1 MARIGGSPWFAICA
15 VAVSFF
21 WAASAAQAG
30 EQIPGLVGI
39 FSGLI
44 NTAIVDAARRDWQ
57 TRPLSD
63 YNCLGKH
70 GLSAAQFA
78 DRGIGPEDPQV
89 RQILSDCAFAAPAAP
104 VPAAP
109 QPANG
114 PVAEPPG
121 PSYAAPASPN
131 YAAPQTPNDAAPP
144 PSPNYFVNGLTLG
157 APLGP
162 PADAMA
168 GYTCHASEDYPGF
181 SWCQSHHAESRRFGA
196 TMIWMS
202 IFRSPADALVEITQA
217 VDPAFFRPGDAERE
231 IQRLS
236 HDFGQQARI
245 IPADLP
251 AGGHSI
257 IAAWGAVTLT
267 PLDSTNMDALRGG
280 TPVHSGLLLA
290 ALGDPRA
297 TARLGLQV
305 YGLGGGAGFIWS
317 ANYNSSGKG
326 VLRITAVDPSA
337 LSPHSPSQPA
347 APTTPFGM
355 ALQFAPEAP
364 STPPAL
370 GLDVA
375 AQRGPTVQGEKVVV
389 AAMQPAV
396 TADALL
402 ANPAGPP
409 APSSASTSPA
419 PNSGPAAPS
428 ASSAPAA
435 PEPSGASA
443 VPVPGG
449 APAAPMPSNAP
460 AASASSSASAIQT
473 AEAKVEQPPAAPL
486 ASPAFPLSRIGRRV
500 ALIVANG
507 AYSAAPLTNPTVDAD
522 LVSGSLEKI
531 GFSVTVKKDLDLDG
545 FEQAISEF
553 AETTRGAEIALFYFA
568 GHGFYV
574 ADGGRQQNLL
584 MATSANFSAKTALA
598 LEGGGE
604 PLDHVEETIIGR
616 ARATLIFI
624 DACRNVPAL
633 ASRGFG
639 SRGFAPLNASN
650 LEGAYVV
657 LSTRVGQTAEDGAG
671 GQGSPF
677 ARAFASVL
685 PTPGLRIED
694 AYYRMREQVRK
705 ETSGVQ
711 VPDSIRSDLPEGG
724 VVLVEGNLK

>member
-1 MARIGGSPWFAICA
+1 MARICGRPWFSIGA
-15 VAVSFF
+15 VVFF
-21 WAASAAQAG
+21 WAVSAAQSG

-57 TRPLSD
+57 TRSLSD
-63 YNCLGKH
+63 YNCLARH
-70 GLSAAQFA
+70 GVSADQFA
-78 DRGIGPEDPQV
+78 SRGIGPEDPQV
-89 RQILSDCAFAAPAAP
+89 RQILSECAFAAPVP
-104 VPAAP
+104 VAP

-114 PVAEPPG
+114 AATASPSPDSALPPG
-121 PSYAAPASPN
+121 SNYPA
-131 YAAPQTPNDAAPP
+131 P
-144 PSPNYFVNGLTLG
+144 PSPNYVVNGLVLG

-162 PADAMA
+162 PADSVG
-168 GYTCHASEDYPGF
+168 GYVCRASDDYPGF
-181 SWCQSHHAESRRFGA
+181 SWCQSHHAESRKFGPE
-196 TMIWMS
+196 TIWMS
-202 IFRSPADALVEITQA
+202 VFRSQTNATVEITQI
-217 VDPAFFRPGDAERE
+217 VDPAFFRQGDVEHE
-231 IQRLS
+231 IQRIS
-236 HDFGQQARI
+236 RDFGQQARVI
-245 IPADLP
+245 TADLP
-251 AGGHSI
+251 SGGHAV

-267 PLDSTNMDALRGG
+267 PLDAATMDALRNGA
-280 TPVHSGLLLA
+280 PVHSGLIVG

-297 TARLGLQV
+297 SARLGLAA
-305 YGLGGGAGFIWS
+305 YGLSGGAGFIWS
-317 ANYNSSGKG
+317 ANYNGSGKG

-337 LSPHSPSQPA
+337 LSPRSPPQLA
-347 APTTPFGM
+347 APAPPPGM
-355 ALQFAPEAP
+355 ALHLASEPPNMPAP
-364 STPPAL
+364 SL
-370 GLDVA
+370 DDVA
-375 AQRGPTVQGEKVVV
+375 RRERADKAEKVVV
-389 AAMQPAV
+389 AAIQP
-396 TADALL
+396 TALTDSAT
-402 ANPAGPP
+402 
-409 APSSASTSPA
+409 APVSI
-419 PNSGPAAPS
+419 
-428 ASSAPAA
+428 
-435 PEPSGASA
+435 
-443 VPVPGG
+443 
-449 APAAPMPSNAP
+449 
-460 AASASSSASAIQT
+460 SASAGQIGDT
-473 AEAKVEQPPAAPL
+473 KVEQPAFAPL
-486 ASPAFPLSRIGRRV
+486 VAPALPATPVGRRV

-507 AYSAAPLTNPTVDAD
+507 AYSQAPLTNPTVDAD
-522 LVSGSLEKI
+522 IVAGSLEKI

-545 FEQAISEF
+545 FEQSISEF

-568 GHGFYV
+568 GHGFSV
-574 ADGGRQQNLL
+574 AEGGRQQNLL

-639 SRGFAPLNASN
+639 SRGFTPLNASN

-724 VVLVEGNLK
+724 VVLVESNLK

>member
-1 MARIGGSPWFAICA
+1 MARICGRPWFSIGA
-15 VAVSFF
+15 VVFF
-21 WAASAAQAG
+21 WAVSAAQSG

-44 NTAIVDAARRDWQ
+44 NTAIVDGARRDWQ
-57 TRPLSD
+57 TRSLSD
-63 YNCLGKH
+63 YNCLARH
-70 GLSAAQFA
+70 GVSADQFA
-78 DRGIGPEDPQV
+78 SRGIGPEDPQV
-89 RQILSDCAFAAPAAP
+89 RQILSECAFAAPVP
-104 VPAAP
+104 VAP

-114 PVAEPPG
+114 AATAPPSPDYAPPPG
-121 PSYAAPASPN
+121 SSYPA
-131 YAAPQTPNDAAPP
+131 P
-144 PSPNYFVNGLTLG
+144 PSPNYVVNGLVLG

-162 PADAMA
+162 PADSVG
-168 GYTCHASEDYPGF
+168 GYVCRASDDYPGF
-181 SWCQSHHAESRRFGA
+181 SWCQSHHPESRKFGPE
-196 TMIWMS
+196 MVWMS
-202 IFRSPADALVEITQA
+202 VFRSQTNATVEITQA
-217 VDPAFFRPGDAERE
+217 VDPAFFRQGDVERE
-231 IQRLS
+231 IQRIS
-236 HDFGQQARI
+236 RDFGQQARVI
-245 IPADLP
+245 TADLP
-251 AGGHSI
+251 SGGHVV

-267 PLDSTNMDALRGG
+267 PLDSATMDALRSGA
-280 TPVHSGLLLA
+280 PVHSGLIVG

-297 TARLGLQV
+297 SARLGLAA
-305 YGLGGGAGFIWS
+305 YGLSGGAGFIWS

-337 LSPHSPSQPA
+337 LSSRSSPQPT
-347 APTTPFGM
+347 APAPPPGM
-355 ALQFAPEAP
+355 ALHVASEPPSMAAP
-364 STPPAL
+364 SL
-370 GLDVA
+370 DDVA
-375 AQRGPTVQGEKVVV
+375 HRERADQAEKVVV
-389 AAMQPAV
+389 AAIQP
-396 TADALL
+396 TALTD
-402 ANPAGPP
+402 
-409 APSSASTSPA
+409 SAT
-419 PNSGPAAPS
+419 
-428 ASSAPAA
+428 
-435 PEPSGASA
+435 
-443 VPVPGG
+443 VPV
-449 APAAPMPSNAP
+449 SI
-460 AASASSSASAIQT
+460 SASAGQIG
-473 AEAKVEQPPAAPL
+473 EAKVEQPASAPL
-486 ASPAFPLSRIGRRV
+486 AAPALPVTRVGRRV

-507 AYSAAPLTNPTVDAD
+507 AYSQAPLTNPTVDAD
-522 LVSGSLEKI
+522 IVAGSLEKI

-545 FEQAISEF
+545 FEQSISEF

-568 GHGFYV
+568 GHGFSV
-574 ADGGRQQNLL
+574 AEGGRQQNLL

-639 SRGFAPLNASN
+639 SRGFTPLNASN

-724 VVLVEGNLK
+724 VVLVESNLK